1 MQRMNQIM
9 KPNLPVPNP
18 PIERLC
24 NIALVEVFLSLSVQ
38 VLSESEWVV
47 FLCVCVCVRACVIK
61 NQNKKQCARK

>member
-47 FLCVCVCVRACVIK
+47 FLCVCVC
-61 NQNKKQCARK
+61 ARV